1 MLALPLRIG
10 KQPSAGLLLLL
21 VLLRPM
27 QIEAVVSQ
35 RFGSAACRIF
45 RLLQQKKCLEQK
57 QVLFGAAPHPNALY
71 CTVLYCPE
79 LCCP

>member
-1 MLALPLRIG
+1 MDVGAIPG
-10 KQPSAGLLLLL
+10 NQPVEIQACQELLLTAPTLVVSLL
-21 VLLRPM
+21 VLVLLLRPV

-57 QVLFGAAPHPNALY
+57 QVLFN
-71 CTVLYCPE
+71 
-79 LCCP
+79 